1 MKKITP
7 FGPLKFQVAVTVIML
22 CAGYL
27 WYTLA
32 NIEEPDLV
40 NMVSYLIIEP
50 LYGLVISVL
59 TVALCFAAGLPIRLY
74 PQLFS
79 WWASRPVIQVMA
91 IVLGVLLIAVSFLPF
106 LKEPAEVIIMN
117 EKEIIPVPNHYI
129 LYTGWWISAFSLLH
143 FYPGVLTDYLNNKW
157 GMDL

>member
-7 FGPLKFQVAVTVIML
+7 FGPLKFQLTVTVIMI

-27 WYTLA
+27 WYTLT

-40 NMVSYLIIEP
+40 NIVSYLFIEP

-59 TVALCFAAGLPIRLY
+59 TVASCFAAGLPIRLNTK
-74 PQLFS
+74 LFR
-79 WWASRPVIQVMA
+79 WWTSRPVIQVMA
-91 IVLGVLLIAVSFLPF
+91 IVLGVSLIAVSFLPF

-117 EKEIIPVPNHYI
+117 EKEILRVPNHYI
-129 LYTGWWISAFSLLH
+129 LYAGWWVSAFSLVH
-143 FYPGVLTDYLNNKW
+143 FYPGVLTDYLNNK
-157 GMDL
+157 